1 MQSILAKPRMPRPP
15 KATQSPPKPA
25 PNGIE
30 IRNARMHNLKGIHVT
45 LPRHKLVVVTGL
57 SGSGKSSLIFDT
69 LYAEGQRRYVESLSS
84 YARQFLQRMPKP
96 EVDDIRGLSPA
107 MAIDQHHLARNPR
120 STVGTTTEIYDY
132 MRLLFARCGHTLDP
146 ASGLEVKAHRTED
159 VVKEAMDWRKQ
170 DSHQELSVCA
180 PLPTVENARVQENWE
195 LLQQHLED
203 LLQRGYTRLKSI
215 RSTGGES
222 PMLGIQEVLDSKSL
236 AKASK
241 SDTGHWH
248 LVLDRLVP
256 PDQEG
261 LSRLSEA
268 VEQAWVEGDGQA
280 CLVMGRM
287 VKTFSQRFELEGKA
301 FEAPSLQLFNFSGP
315 YGACPRC
322 EGFGSIL
329 GIDPDLVIPDKRRS
343 VYDGAIAPWK
353 GEKMGEWNEALI
365 HAAAKFRFPI
375 HKPYQELSDEFKSLL
390 WKGNKHFEGLDAFFR
405 MLEENTYK
413 IQYRVML
420 SRYRGKTTCP
430 DCQGTRLRQ
439 DASWV
444 HLLGEDGT
452 RWNLHQWMTQ
462 PAGDL
467 WALLKN
473 FKVQASDAEAARR
486 PLEEIVRRLGYLC
499 DLGLEYLTMHRLSN
513 SLSGGESQR
522 IKLATTLGSSLV
534 GSLYILDE
542 PSIGLHQRDSLRLV
556 QLLYKLRD
564 LGNTVVVVEHEPD
577 LIMAA
582 DHVVDIG
589 PGAGHLGGNLV
600 FEGPVSA
607 LLQDR
612 HSMTAAYLN
621 GRKGMPAAPQGK
633 QSQKKILLEG
643 ASLHNLKHVNVAF
656 PLGGLCCVSGVSGSG
671 KSSLIKG
678 VLWPALANALGQ
690 QPAKAGPHDR
700 LHGDLHTLTFA
711 EMVDQHPIGK
721 SSRSNPATYSKAY
734 DPIRN
739 LFALQGLSKQRG
751 YKASHFSFNVE
762 GGGRCETCHGEGV
775 VTVSMQFLADLHLPC
790 EDCQGLRFQEDLLEV
805 RYREKHIA
813 DVLSMTIAEAI
824 VFFGDQKEI
833 VQKLLPLAEVG
844 MGYVQLGQSSTTLS
858 GGEAQR
864 IKLASYLGRGTK
876 DGAGFFLF
884 DEPTTGLHLHD
895 IAQLLQA
902 FRALIAAGHSVLV
915 IEHNP
920 EVLMASDWIIDMGP
934 EGGVNGGQVVWEG
947 TPIAMRESGKGHTA
961 DALRSRSLAL

>member
-1 MQSILAKPRMPRPP
+1 MES
-15 KATQSPPKPA
+15 
-25 PNGIE
+25 
-30 IRNARMHNLKGIHVT
+30 AR
-45 LPRHKLVVVTGL
+45 
-57 SGSGKSSLIFDT
+57 SS
-69 LYAEGQRRYVESLSS
+69 
-84 YARQFLQRMPKP
+84 
-96 EVDDIRGLSPA
+96 
-107 MAIDQHHLARNPR
+107 
-120 STVGTTTEIYDY
+120 
-132 MRLLFARCGHTLDP
+132 
-146 ASGLEVKAHRTED
+146 
-159 VVKEAMDWRKQ
+159 
-170 DSHQELSVCA
+170 
-180 PLPTVENARVQENWE
+180 ENWQ
-195 LLQQHLED
+195 LLQQYLED
-203 LLQRGYTRLKSI
+203 LLQRGYTRFKILDPE
-215 RSTGGES
+215 GGQS
-222 PMLGIQEVLDSKSL
+222 ALLGIQSLLEGGSLPKTSKSHRG
-236 AKASK
+236 A
-241 SDTGHWH
+241 WH
-248 LVLDRLVP
+248 LVLDRLLP
-256 PDQEG
+256 GDPDG
-261 LSRLSEA
+261 TSRLSEA
-268 VEQAWVEGDGQA
+268 IEQAWVEGDGQA
-280 CLVMGRM
+280 LLVMGNSM
-287 VKTFSQRFELEGKA
+287 KAYSQRFELNGKA
-301 FEAPSLQLFNFSGP
+301 FELPSLQLFNFSGP

-343 VYDGAIAPWK
+343 IYDGAIAPWK

-375 HKPYQELSDEFKSLL
+375 HKPYQELSDEFRELL
-390 WKGNKHFEGLDAFFR
+390 WKGNKYFDGLDAFFR

-430 DCQGTRLRQ
+430 DCQGTRLRL

-444 HLLGEDGT
+444 HLLGEDGKK
-452 RWNLHQWMTQ
+452 WNLHQWMTQ

-467 WALLKN
+467 WAFLKD
-473 FKVQASDAEAARR
+473 FKVRTEDAEAARR

-513 SLSGGESQR
+513 TLSGGESQR

-577 LIMAA
+577 LILAA

-612 HSMTAAYLN
+612 QSMTAAYLS
-621 GRKGMPAAPQGK
+621 GRMGMPTAV
-633 QSQKKILLEG
+633 QSKATRKKILLEG
-643 ASLHNLKHVNVAF
+643 ASLHNLKHVNVSF

-690 QPAKAGPHDR
+690 QPTKAGPHDR
-700 LHGDLHTLTFA
+700 LHGDLQALSFA

-762 GGGRCETCHGEGV
+762 GGGRCETCHGEGL

-790 EDCQGLRFQEDLLEV
+790 EDCKGLRFQEDLLEV
-805 RYREKHIA
+805 RYRGKHIA
-813 DVLSMTIAEAI
+813 DVLAMTIAEAI
-824 VFFGDQKEI
+824 SFFADQKEI
-833 VQKLLPLAEVG
+833 VHKLLPLAEVG

-864 IKLASYLGRGTK
+864 IKLASYLSRGHK

-895 IAQLLQA
+895 IAQLLRA
-902 FRALIAAGHSVLV
+902 FRALIAAGHSVV
-915 IEHNP
+915 VVEHNP
-920 EVLMASDWIIDMGP
+920 EVLMASDWIIDLGP
-934 EGGVNGGQVVWEG
+934 EGGAAGGQIVWEG
-947 TPIAMRESGKGHTA
+947 TPAAMRESGKGHTA